1 MVHFLLQE
9 FLFDNFFIETVKSA
23 VDVHHTFVQLQEA
36 EKTGA
41 SEAEREKLTE
51 EAVRRGTD
59 AIWKTSKLEV
69 ESVIRSVCDKALT
82 DPTTD
87 RATLWK
93 RSEALKIVGD
103 IYQSV
108 TPPHMPPNSQFYM

>member
-1 MVHFLLQE
+1 MLLSKCYI
-9 FLFDNFFIETVKSA
+9 FSVKSA

-36 EKTGA
+36 EKTGV

-51 EAVRRGTD
+51 EAVKKGTD

-69 ESVIRSVCDKALT
+69 ESVIRSVCDKTLT
-82 DPTTD
+82 DPAAD
-87 RATLWK
+87 RVTLRK

-108 TPPHMPPNSQFYM
+108 TPPLMPTHMF

>member
-1 MVHFLLQE
+1 M
-9 FLFDNFFIETVKSA
+9 
-23 VDVHHTFVQLQEA
+23 DVHHSFVQLQEA

-41 SEAEREKLTE
+41 SEAEKERLTE
-51 EAVRRGTD
+51 DAVKKGTD

-69 ESVIRSVCDKALT
+69 ESVIRGVCDKTLT
-82 DPTTD
+82 DITAD
-87 RATLWK
+87 RVTLRK

-108 TPPHMPPNSQFYM
+108 IPPNMPHTMYM